1 MWADGYYEVV
11 ESITSIRITYNY
23 KRKALLFFYLLTF
36 CSCLLASIRIFALK
50 KNFLTSSKHFTGTNL
65 KKTLF

>member
-11 ESITSIRITYNY
+11 ESITNIKITYNDT
-23 KRKALLFFYLLTF
+23 RKALLFFYLLTF

-50 KNFLTSSKHFTGTNL
+50 KNFLTSS
-65 KKTLF
+65 

>member
-11 ESITSIRITYNY
+11 ESITSIRITYND

-36 CSCLLASIRIFALK
+36 CSCLLILFV
-50 KNFLTSSKHFTGTNL
+50 FLL
-65 KKTLF
+65 